1 MTMCSL
7 SVDNDKYSAISKFK
21 KKVNL
26 GSKVYFRFNLSE
38 KIFLIDRKTATLVK
52 VNLRWQRSV
61 CKICISIRIHQVS
74 LLARYLALFV
84 NWSNYCH
91 SSKSCQNLRLYPKCI
106 DRTLYFHLY
115 SQSHKY
121 CLLILLFHWLWATS
135 YFYKQTISV
144 LTKKSHVCNLDNVI
158 NNF

>member
-74 LLARYLALFV
+74 LLARYLAHFV
-84 NWSNYCH
+84 NCQLIKLLPFIEVVSEFA
-91 SSKSCQNLRLYPKCI
+91 SLSKVY
-106 DRTLYFHLY
+106 
-115 SQSHKY
+115 
-121 CLLILLFHWLWATS
+121 
-135 YFYKQTISV
+135 
-144 LTKKSHVCNLDNVI
+144 
-158 NNF
+158 